1 MSFVREVIVTGSEV
15 LPIYIMS
22 ELTEKGTMGN
32 VRSMVT
38 KLFLLT
44 SWQDWFELPAEALS
58 DLCSA
63 MWTKLI

>member
-44 SWQDWFELPAEALS
+44 SWQDWFELLVEALS

-63 MWTKLI
+63 MRTKLI